1 MTPCSDLPLGRAGLY
16 QQDHPHVAPQH
27 PGPKRFFV
35 VQRTNQKRCVSG
47 LDVCSRQDSLKNTT
61 FSGFMVHVFFHLLE
75 NEYIFIKRKKKYE
88 ETIKLNVIYFYKRAQ
103 SIFCLDRLI
112 SVINMAFVCL

>member
-16 QQDHPHVAPQH
+16 QQDHPHVTPQH

-75 NEYIFIKRKKKYE
+75 NEYIFIKRKKNMK
-88 ETIKLNVIYFYKRAQ
+88 KLLN
-103 SIFCLDRLI
+103 LT
-112 SVINMAFVCL
+112 